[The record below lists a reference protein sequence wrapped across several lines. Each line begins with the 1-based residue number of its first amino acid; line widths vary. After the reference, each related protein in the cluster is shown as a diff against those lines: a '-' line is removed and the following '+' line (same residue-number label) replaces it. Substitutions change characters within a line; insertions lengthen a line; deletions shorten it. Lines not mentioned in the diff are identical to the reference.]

1 MDLGKI
7 FFSALSGDGG
17 VTEIAGQRIYPG
29 VIPQEI
35 DRPCISYDIGSLPG
49 IDGTAPIYSPTVTV
63 SCFAREK
70 TDAHALSSVVDGVL
84 EGLTGQ
90 VAGVQL
96 KSTFK
101 SSYQEGF
108 DPDMDVFAVVL
119 TYTTMI
125 VLVGG

>member
-7 FFSALSGDGG
+7 IFSALSGASA
-17 VTEIAGQRIYPG
+17 VTAIAGQRIYPG

-70 TDAHALSSVVDGVL
+70 MDAHGLASVVDDAL

-90 VAGVQL
+90 VTGVQL
-96 KSTFK
+96 KSTWK

-108 DPDMDVFAVVL
+108 DPDLDAFAVIL

-125 VLVGG
+125 VLA